1 MLGSL
6 LIQPQ
11 MLARMQGRGVGDE
24 MADEIVAIAHQLC
37 LDPAAAEAVLPAFQA
52 AGQRFADAL
61 VARLGPRLPQALNE
75 LRGLIEPITQP
86 VASLATGAN
95 QGGGPASTAE
105 LLERLADGL
114 ERLAPIAGLLTDA
127 QIRST
132 LQRASRILTDTLGLS
147 QAGFR
152 ADFLVLL
159 GEVRAELRTHPEGA
173 SAQVK
178 AVREA
183 FACLLTRLERD
194 VYPRFPTLDLNID
207 RLAGILIRALR
218 ETPLPAISG
227 QAECL
232 LGRIEAVLRLLAEI
246 ARAAAIETRGGLPRA
261 TIPAAANPG
270 ATARGTRSRSSRSTG
285 VPPRSEDGQYCWYAS
300 WLYARHRQ
308 GFRNGFGTGLLQN
321 ITPGYPGDE
330 VWLTTDQKCLVLRRA
345 TVDDAVLHRADTPFA
360 WHQAPQFA
368 GPASREHFSF
378 GAISPGFLEDWTRA
392 TSILQKSAAGF
403 WHAVAMG
410 MGEREYACN
419 IPLWLWNWTDAVARG
434 AGNAPLPSLIVR
446 SLGWGVGSSWL
457 FSSLLPMLTVLGG
470 SFEGVHTKTTAG
482 LGFLQW
488 LTLIGGD
495 ALSAYTISGATQGVN
510 DFFLSLFTL
519 INQTGGAAGPPPV
532 GEDLRPANWQR
543 ADPVIGLV
551 NLAIGFGFRALIPR
565 DDYGLPFDNNGG
577 ASFGPLYFPWMLL
590 GAPLINAFGNMLGT
604 FIAWAIA
611 RTHTPVQLGEKVGLG
626 ALFGTLT
633 FIIEFYSQRDGSTDG
648 GRYNPRKDPADTPY
662 ADTRSDF
669 AGYPDKAGSPY
680 HLPYAA
686 GSAMYVGQANLGF
699 FSHARWNSFP
709 QIYAYDFA
717 HDFGDEILAIR
728 DGTVVDFF
736 DWIPDNIQPDGTQ
749 QEAAYNASAPTMI
762 AGGADPWRSRYAS
775 WNFIVVRH
783 DSRID
788 AQDRD
793 QGGTP
798 VTTYAV
804 YGHGATGG
812 VRDLW
817 QSLYGKTPLQI
828 IGTRVR
834 RGNPVMR
841 AGSTGVSF
849 HNHLHLHVVPGPDP
863 ASTPGTGPL
872 PIVEENDLG
881 NYTLPFV
888 FADAPGDGVLKNL
901 RWYRSANTRTTELPP

>member
-86 VASLATGAN
+86 VASLATGAT
-95 QGGGPASTAE
+95 QGGAPASTAE

-159 GEVRAELRTHPEGA
+159 GEVRAELRTHPAGA

-183 FACLLTRLERD
+183 FACLLSRLERD
-194 VYPRFPTLDLNID
+194 VYPRFPTLDLDID

-232 LGRIEAVLRLLAEI
+232 LGRIEAVLRVLAEV
-246 ARAAAIETRGGLPRA
+246 ARAAAIEAPGGLPRA
-261 TIPAAANPG
+261 AIPAAASAG

-285 VPPRSEDGQYCWYAS
+285 VPPRSQDGQYCWYAS

-392 TSILQKSAAGF
+392 TAILQKSAAGF

-519 INQTGGAAGPPPV
+519 INQTGDGGPPAV
-532 GEDLRPANWQR
+532 GEDLHPANWQR
-543 ADPVIGLV
+543 ADPVIGLI

-565 DDYGLPFDNNGG
+565 DDYGLPFDNDG
-577 ASFGPLYFPWMLL
+577 AAAFGPLYFPWMLL

-611 RTHTPVQLGEKVGLG
+611 RNHTPVQLGEKVGLG

-648 GRYNPRKDPADTPY
+648 GRYNPRIDPADTPY
-662 ADTRSDF
+662 PDTRSDF

-686 GSAMYVGQANLGF
+686 GDAMYVGQANLGF

-736 DWIPDNIQPDGTQ
+736 DWIPDNINPSTA
-749 QEAAYNASAPTMI
+749 QEATARTASNGVM
-762 AGGADPWRSRYAS
+762 GASWRNDNPG
-775 WNFIVVRH
+775 WNFIAIRH
-783 DSRID
+783 DARID

-793 QGGTP
+793 QGGTA
-798 VTTYAV
+798 VTTYAI
-804 YGHGATGG
+804 YGHGATEG
-812 VRDLW
+812 VRALW
-817 QSLYGKTPLQI
+817 QSLYGKTPQQI

-834 RGNPVMR
+834 RGNPIMR

-849 HNHLHLHVVPGPDP
+849 HNHLHLHVLRGPAPP
-863 ASTPGTGPL
+863 ATPEPL
-872 PIVEENDLG
+872 GATQLVTDGDLSD
-881 NYTLPFV
+881 YTLPFV

>member
-1 MLGSL
+1 MLGSI

-11 MLARMQGRGVGDE
+11 MLDRMHGRGVGDE
-24 MADEIVAIAHQLC
+24 MADEIVAIAHQLS

-61 VARLGPRLPQALNE
+61 LARLGPRLPQALTE

-86 VASLATGAN
+86 IASLATGAPS
-95 QGGGPASTAE
+95 GPGPTSTAD
-105 LLERLADGL
+105 LLERLADSL

-132 LQRASRILTDTLGLS
+132 LQRAQRILTDTLGLS

-159 GEVRAELRTHPEGA
+159 GEVRAELRTHPAGA

-183 FACLLTRLERD
+183 FACLLSRLERD
-194 VYPRFPTLDLNID
+194 VYPRFPTLDLDLD

-218 ETPLPAISG
+218 DTPLPAISG

-246 ARAAAIETRGGLPRA
+246 ARGAAVNTRGGLPRA
-261 TIPAAANPG
+261 TLPAAS
-270 ATARGTRSRSSRSTG
+270 ATTRSARSRAGSRSTG
-285 VPPRSEDGQYCWYAS
+285 VPPRSEDGEYCWYAS

-308 GFRNGFGTGLLQN
+308 GFQNGFWTGLLQN

-378 GAISPGFLEDWTRA
+378 GAISPAFHEDWTRA
-392 TSILQKSAAGF
+392 TAILQKSAAGF

-434 AGNAPLPSLIVR
+434 AGDAPLPSLIVR

-519 INQTGGAAGPPPV
+519 INQTGPDGPPPV
-532 GEDLRPANWQR
+532 GDDLRPANWQR

-565 DDYGLPFDNNGG
+565 DDYGLPFKNGS

-611 RTHTPVQLGEKVGLG
+611 RNHTPLQLGEKVGLG

-648 GRYNPRKDPADTPY
+648 GRYNPRIDPTDTPY
-662 ADTRSDF
+662 PDTRSDF
-669 AGYPDKAGSPY
+669 AGYPEKAGSPY

-686 GSAMYVGQANLGF
+686 DSAMYVGQANLGF

-762 AGGADPWRSRYAS
+762 AGGADPWRSRYVS

-783 DSRID
+783 DARID
-788 AQDRD
+788 TQDRD

-798 VTTYAV
+798 VSTYAV

-834 RGNPVMR
+834 RGKPVMR

-863 ASTPGTGPL
+863 ATTPGTGPL

-901 RWYRSANTRTTELPP
+901 RWYRSRNTRTTELPP